1 MLKLK
6 STAPDPQNV
15 GNPQN
20 VGFWKIRAVL
30 PMTPPNHAKMH
41 LTSYLDITYGIWKCS
56 ANLIKKFGTL
66 TTILENMN
74 SLHFM
79 HIFNEGTLNLDESKL
94 SLYDGV
100 FSYTQLTILLNE

>member
-1 MLKLK
+1 MT
-6 STAPDPQNV
+6 TAPDPQNV

-66 TTILENMN
+66 AHHSRKYELTTF
-74 SLHFM
+74 HAYF
-79 HIFNEGTLNLDESKL
+79 
-94 SLYDGV
+94 
-100 FSYTQLTILLNE
+100 Q